1 MADGS
6 RPLPRQARNNG
17 LAVGG
22 RPIRVPVGKATVRQL
37 LKRHLREEG
46 KRMHDPAEP
55 WQCCKQNVY
64 DRFCS
69 ACALA
74 PGHIEAAITF
84 LRLDEFDAAEL
95 RLLGAREA
103 GWAIDTKYLLEENPN
118 ARD

>member
-6 RPLPRQARNNG
+6 RSLPRQSRNNG

-37 LKRHLREEG
+37 LKRHLLEEG
-46 KRMHDPAEP
+46 KRIQDLAAP
-55 WQCCKQNVY
+55 WQCCVQNVY
-64 DRFCS
+64 DRFCKGG
-69 ACALA
+69 AIA
-74 PGHIEAAITF
+74 PGHIDAAIAF

-103 GWAIDTKYLLEENPN
+103 GWNIDTQYLLPEKT
-118 ARD
+118 R